1 MSLQIWL
8 PLVKDFKNYGLNQ
21 SFVLPDSMSGVSL
34 ASNGKIGTQCFDSSG
49 SALNKFTNGSIDF
62 SLGDGASLA
71 MWIYIPSTYVY
82 NQYNYIF
89 QLNTSDD
96 TAYANTVLGLA
107 LQYPMT
113 ISGEENVV
121 GLRALIGGNNAYIK
135 NPIVSDS
142 WNHIAFTWGNG
153 TISLYLNGTFLS
165 KATLSKGSAI
175 NAAALSLATNK
186 KATNGIE
193 AKFNDVRVYDHCL
206 SPKEVEEIAKGLIL
220 HYQLNRIETKNY
232 ISAERDRAE
241 KTAFNTASS
250 TSEQSYYNIITRGYI
265 LTLPGSNIYTFS
277 AYIYNTSDADVRI
290 SFRLYSDA
298 TALGSGW
305 KYSNIIESG
314 KEGLAVAT
322 LNGSKFEGVNS
333 AICRLNCYKAGTQ
346 AGTTINF
353 ADMTQDFY
361 YQFFKLEQSPV
372 YTYWTPGGQEPGTTI
387 YDCSGYANNGTFS
400 GSLSAAAGSPRYET
414 ALQFDGTTSYIDAGQ
429 GAYVTDALSASYWA
443 YMDDWSTIGTSR
455 IVTCASNSGFY
466 LDNYSGK
473 PRSRFATTSSAN
485 YNSATAS
492 SALYNSF
499 EAKSWHHFCQTFDGI
514 NHKLYIDGEQVASSS
529 LAQKE
534 PIYHNVSN
542 TTLKIGKI
550 ASSASSNFFS
560 GKISD
565 VRIYATGLTAA
576 AVKELYNTSMTVDSL
591 GNVYARELVEL

>member
-1 MSLQIWL
+1 MSLQYWF
-8 PLVKDFKNYGLNQ
+8 PLVKDYKNYGLNQ
-21 SFVLPDSMSGVSL
+21 SFVLPNSMEGINL
-34 ASNGKIGTQCFDSSG
+34 ALNGKIGTQCFDSSG
-49 SALNKFTNGSIDF
+49 TALNKFSNGSIDF
-62 SLGDGASLA
+62 SLGDAASLA
-71 MWIYIPSTYVY
+71 MWIYIPSTYIY
-82 NQYNYIF
+82 NQYNYLL
-89 QLNTSDD
+89 QLNTSAN
-96 TAYANTVLGLA
+96 TAYARTVLGLA
-107 LQYPMT
+107 LEYPMT
-113 ISGEENVV
+113 INDETVV
-121 GLRALIGGNNAYIK
+121 GLRVLVGGNNAYIK
-135 NPIVSDS
+135 NPIVPDA
-142 WNHIAFTWGNG
+142 WNHIVATWGDNKV
-153 TISLYLNGTFLS
+153 SLYLNGTYLS
-165 KATLSKGSAI
+165 KANLSKGSAVD
-175 NAAALSLATNK
+175 AAAFSLATNK
-186 KATNGIE
+186 GATNGIE

-206 SPKEVEEIAKGLIL
+206 SPKEVEEISKGLIL
-220 HYQLNRIETKNY
+220 HYQLNRVETKNY
-232 ISAERDRAE
+232 ISAEKDRAE
-241 KTAFNTASS
+241 KTTFNSASS

-265 LTLPGSNIYTFS
+265 LTLPGSNIYTLS

-322 LNGSKFEGVNS
+322 LNGSNFEGVNS

-361 YQFFKLEQSPV
+361 YQYFKLEQSPV
-372 YTYWTPGGQEPGTTI
+372 YTYWTPGEQEPGTTI
-387 YDCSGYANNGTFS
+387 YDCSGYANNGTLS
-400 GSLSAAAGSPRYET
+400 GTLSAAAGSPRYEA

-443 YMDDWSTIGTSR
+443 YMDDWSTIGTGR
-455 IVTCASNSGFY
+455 IITCASNSGFY
-466 LDNYSGK
+466 LDNSSGK

-492 SALYNSF
+492 SAFYNSF

-514 NHKLYIDGEQVASSS
+514 NHKLYIDGEEVASST

-534 PIYHNVSN
+534 PIYHNVN
-542 TTLKIGKI
+542 YTTLKIGKI
-550 ASSASSNFFS
+550 ATSASSNFFS

-576 AVKELYNTSMTVDSL
+576 AIKELYNTSMTVDAS
-591 GNVYARELVEL
+591 GNVYARELVQL